1 MGLAVQ
7 VNFTIEDAKGKSS
20 TTNVYVPASFAIADY
35 IEFGTAMG
43 QIIADLSE
51 GILTSISISLPLSLS
66 GATIRSAAAIAAD
79 VAKKAL
85 FTAGSAVAGLFARFN
100 IPTYDES
107 HTVDNTDE
115 MDMADADVAAVVAI
129 LEGGAGGANPCDLRG
144 NNLTD
149 VLSGR
154 EIFQKFN

>member
-1 MGLAVQ
+1 MALAVA
-7 VNFTIEDAKGKSS
+7 VNFTITDAKGKSA
-20 TTNVYVPASFAIADY
+20 TTKVHVPTGFAIADY

-43 QIIADLSE
+43 QIIADLSD
-51 GILTSISISLPLSLS
+51 GVLTNISISLPLSLS
-66 GATIRSAAAIAAD
+66 GATIRAAAALAAD
-79 VAKKAL
+79 VAKKGL
-85 FTAGSAVAGLFARFN
+85 FIAGSAISGLFARFN
-100 IPTYDES
+100 IPTYDED

-115 MDMADADVAAVVAI
+115 MDLADAEVAAVVAI
-129 LEGGAGGANPCDLRG
+129 IEGGAGGASPCDLRG